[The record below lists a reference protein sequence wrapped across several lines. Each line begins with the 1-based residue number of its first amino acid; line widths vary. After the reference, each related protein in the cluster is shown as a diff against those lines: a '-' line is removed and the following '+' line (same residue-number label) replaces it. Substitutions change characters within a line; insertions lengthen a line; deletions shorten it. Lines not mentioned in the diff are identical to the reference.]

1 MSQPQ
6 QKDVNGK
13 MLTREEV
20 TSAITTL
27 MEKVTTQTAEAQEKV
42 VHDLFDLAAQ
52 IDKLYSELASM
63 QPRTLKDGEIQSAHD
78 ELTAVVKATQ
88 EATFTIIH
96 EAEALEKISKT
107 LPPEVAKDVVQ
118 SVTRIYEA
126 CGFQDIT
133 GQRIT
138 KVVKTLKFIEDRL
151 DVLIQ
156 NLGVQ
161 LGDGDD
167 VANSEAALLNGP
179 ALPGQAIS
187 QDEIDKLLGF

>member
-78 ELTAVVKATQ
+78 ELMAVVKATQ
-88 EATFTIIH
+88 EATFSIIH
-96 EAEALEKISKT
+96 EAEALEKLSKN
-107 LPPEVAKDVVQ
+107 LPPEAAKEVVQ

-167 VANSEAALLNGP
+167 VAQGESALLNGP